1 MAMAALIMLAP
12 VLIVVPVDGT
22 GGRRYSVPASGVK
35 KCRRFLSGERMSD
48 SEIHLSPAGAIA
60 ACELFLAGMK
70 SECEMDTAGIVA
82 VSKAIDALR
91 KSFETIKFFE
101 DLRP

>member
-1 MAMAALIMLAP
+1 M
-12 VLIVVPVDGT
+12 
-22 GGRRYSVPASGVK
+22 GGDVGIRRRPQ
-35 KCRRFLSGERMSD
+35 GERMSEP
-48 SEIHLSPAGAIA
+48 EIHLSPAGAIA

-70 SECEMDTAGIVA
+70 SECETGTAGMVP

>member
-1 MAMAALIMLAP
+1 MSSLKL
-12 VLIVVPVDGT
+12 VL
-22 GGRRYSVPASGVK
+22 GGEPTI
-35 KCRRFLSGERMSD
+35 LSGERMSET
-48 SEIHLSPAGAIA
+48 EIHLSPAGAIA

-70 SECEMDTAGIVA
+70 SEYGVDTAGKVP

-91 KSFETIKFFE
+91 KSFETIRFFE

>member
-1 MAMAALIMLAP
+1 
-12 VLIVVPVDGT
+12 
-22 GGRRYSVPASGVK
+22 
-35 KCRRFLSGERMSD
+35 MSE

-70 SECEMDTAGIVA
+70 GECDTDTSGMVS

>member
-1 MAMAALIMLAP
+1 MGGDA
-12 VLIVVPVDGT
+12 GT
-22 GGRRYSVPASGVK
+22 KRQPP
-35 KCRRFLSGERMSD
+35 GERMSEP
-48 SEIHLSPAGAIA
+48 EIHLSPAGAIA
-60 ACELFLAGMK
+60 ACELFLGGMK
-70 SECEMDTAGIVA
+70 SECEMDTAGVVP